1 MPILIESQMEFL
13 LGWLQ
18 QWEEVIELVHLKVE
32 VRDNNLLMVT
42 MVETDLR
49 LKTINISSR
58 MTRPGNLEPRL
69 PLQRLVLP
77 QLVVSHMMSSK
88 EREKQRSQPS
98 ELVEKKMLKWPRI
111 KKEQD
116 RWMIKR
122 DREMPETLRLIVGCK
137 NGKRPSKEK
146 NTKLIS

>member
-1 MPILIESQMEFL
+1 M
-13 LGWLQ
+13 
-18 QWEEVIELVHLKVE
+18 
-32 VRDNNLLMVT
+32 
-42 MVETDLR
+42 
-49 LKTINISSR
+49 
-58 MTRPGNLEPRL
+58 L
-69 PLQRLVLP
+69 PPQRLVLP

-122 DREMPETLRLIVGCK
+122 DREMPETLRLIVDCK
-137 NGKRPSKEK
+137 KGKKPLKEK